1 MRLSFRWAPV
11 AILGG
16 LIACA
21 GGANEELAGQPG
33 LLGQVRSYYDQHAM
47 EEGGLCGSP
56 RLARVTGSSLEQES
70 AERMVVRVSYAYNDP
85 SVRPTA
91 WGQFSAGP
99 GGAKP
104 AGIAGPSRCRGFGT
118 RTFTA
123 ARNADGLKV
132 IAMTGAQRKGFK
144 INKIDTS
151 NVW

>member
-1 MRLSFRWAPV
+1 MRLSFRWPPV

-21 GGANEELAGQPG
+21 GGASDEVAGQPD
-33 LLGQVRSYYDQHAM
+33 LLAKVRSYYDQHAM

-70 AERMVVRVSYAYNDP
+70 AERMVMRVSYAYNDP
-85 SVRPTA
+85 SVHPTA

-99 GGAKP
+99 EGAKP

-123 ARNADGLKV
+123 VRKADGFEV
-132 IAMTGAQRKGFK
+132 IAMTGSQRKGIK
-144 INKIDTS
+144 INKIDTN

>member
-1 MRLSFRWAPV
+1 MRFSFRWPPA

-16 LIACA
+16 LMACA
-21 GGANEELAGQPG
+21 GGGNQELAGQPG

-56 RLARVTGSSLEQES
+56 RLVRVTGSSLEQDS
-70 AERMVVRVSYAYNDP
+70 AERMVVQVSYAYNDP
-85 SVRPTA
+85 SVQPTA

-99 GGAKP
+99 EGAKP
-104 AGIAGPSRCRGFGT
+104 AGVAGPSRCRGFGT

-123 ARNADGLKV
+123 ARKADGLEV
-132 IAMTGAQRKGFK
+132 IAMTGSQRQGIK